1 MRRLDPAAAEPREL
15 GLFEQWM
22 GLTVEEWEALGATDE
37 EATEEQPR
45 LI

>member
-1 MRRLDPAAAEPREL
+1 MSRPEAPRDERD
-15 GLFEQWM
+15 LFEQWM